1 MNRENLD
8 QEAMDTYKY
17 VFRISVIVVKWM
29 LTSLCSP
36 VQVLCMGMKRDD
48 LPYGSVGPNDI
59 AEGIVYLAS
68 DAAKAVSGILMPIDN
83 AWSTI

>member
-1 MNRENLD
+1 
-8 QEAMDTYKY
+8 
-17 VFRISVIVVKWM
+17 
-29 LTSLCSP
+29 
-36 VQVLCMGMKRDD
+36 MGMKRDD

-59 AEGIVYLAS
+59 AEGIAYLAP